1 MAVSPKFASGRYAW
15 GNCDRCGIRARLL
28 SLRVEFVLGRQINI
42 RTCETCYDPDHP
54 QNHLP
59 KYVQND
65 AQALR
70 EARPD
75 TGAMQ
80 SRILNPPGNWVNGR
94 PPTPH
99 QLKERWEAMEAER
112 EQQRALWRMQ
122 AEADRLR
129 PRRFL

>member
-1 MAVSPKFASGRYAW
+1 MAVSAKFASGKYAW
-15 GNCDRCGIRARLL
+15 GVCDRCGAQARLL
-28 SLRVEFVLGRQINI
+28 SLRTESVMGREIHL
-42 RTCETCYDPDHP
+42 RTCESCWDSDHP

-59 KYVQND
+59 KFVQND

-70 EARPD
+70 DPRPD

-94 PPTPH
+94 RPTPE
-99 QLKERWEAMEAER
+99 QLKERWLQMEAER
-112 EQQRALWRMQ
+112 EQQRALWRQQ